1 MKVTGALVIVN
12 LIASGQT
19 FRTGVEGVHVDALVL
34 DGNRPVAGL
43 RASDFEVRDSGV
55 VQRIES
61 VAFEDVP
68 LNVIFALDVSESV
81 QGEPL
86 EHLKQAAL
94 AGIELLRPTDQAAV
108 LTFDDDVSLRAD
120 WTTDRAT
127 LSNAISG
134 AKSGGA
140 TALYDAAYAALTLRP
155 PQPGRTLALVFSDG
169 EDTASW
175 LAGASTIDIARRND
189 AVVYAVEL
197 GQRREWSPGYRLDFH
212 SGVQFGAEAARM
224 NLTDRFL
231 PALAQDT
238 GGQVLNAARSEQLRE
253 RFVRILTEF
262 RTRYLITYS
271 PTGVERTGW
280 HPLEVTLKNRK
291 GRVIAR
297 RGYLR

>member
-1 MKVTGALVIVN
+1 VKFTGTL
-12 LIASGQT
+12 LIATLLASAQT

-43 RASDFEVRDSGV
+43 RASDFDVRDSGV
-55 VQRIES
+55 LQRIES
-61 VAFEDVP
+61 IAFEDVP
-68 LNVIFALDVSESV
+68 LNVIFALDASESV

-94 AGIELLRPTDQAAV
+94 AAIELLRPADQAAV
-108 LTFDDDVSLRAD
+108 LTFDDYVLLRAD
-120 WTTDRAT
+120 WTMDRVT
-127 LSNAISG
+127 LANAISA

-175 LAGASTIDIARRND
+175 LAGTATIDIARRND
-189 AVVYAVEL
+189 AVAYAVEL
-197 GQRREWSPGYRLDFH
+197 GQRRWSPGYRLDIH
-212 SGVQFGAEAARM
+212 SGVQLGAEAARA
-224 NLTDRFL
+224 NLMDRFL
-231 PALAQDT
+231 PTLAQDT
-238 GGQVLNAARSEQLRE
+238 GGQVLNAARSDQLRE

-271 PTGVERTGW
+271 PAGVERGGW

>member
-1 MKVTGALVIVN
+1 MRVAAALA
-12 LIASGQT
+12 LIALLLPGQT
-19 FRTGVEGVHVDALVL
+19 FRSGAEGVHVDALVL
-34 DGNRPVAGL
+34 DGSRPVAGL
-43 RASDFEVRDSGV
+43 RADDFELRDANV
-55 VQRIES
+55 VQRIDT

-68 LNVIFALDVSESV
+68 LNVIFALDASESV

-94 AGIELLRPTDQAAV
+94 AAIELLRGADQAAV
-108 LTFDDDVSLRAD
+108 LTFDDYVTLRAD

-127 LSNAISG
+127 LSNAIT
-134 AKSGGA
+134 AARSGGA
-140 TALYDAAYAALTLRP
+140 TALFDAAYAALTLRP

-175 LAGASTIDIARRND
+175 LAGATAIDIARRND

-197 GQRREWSPGYRLDFH
+197 GQRRPWSPGYRLDLH
-212 SGVQFGAEAARM
+212 SGVQIGPTAAKLDLM
-224 NLTDRFL
+224 DRFL
-231 PALAQDT
+231 PSLAQDT
-238 GGQVLNAARSEQLRE
+238 GGQVLNAARSDELRE

-271 PTGVERTGW
+271 PQGVDKGGW
-280 HPLEVTLKNRK
+280 HPIEVKLKNKK
-291 GRVIAR
+291 GKVTAR

>member
-1 MKVTGALVIVN
+1 MKLAGAL
-12 LIASGQT
+12 LAATLLASGQT

-43 RASDFEVRDSGV
+43 RASDFELRDSGV
-55 VQRIES
+55 VQKIES

-68 LNVIFALDVSESV
+68 LNVIFALDASESV

-94 AGIELLRPTDQAAV
+94 AAIQLLRPADQAAV
-108 LTFDDDVSLRAD
+108 LTFDDYVTLRAD
-120 WTTDRAT
+120 WTTDRGSV
-127 LSNAISG
+127 SNAIQ
-134 AKSGGA
+134 AAQSGGA

-175 LAGASTIDIARRND
+175 LAGAASIDIGRRND

-197 GQRREWSPGYRLDFH
+197 GQRRPWSPGYRLDVH
-212 SGVQFGAEAARM
+212 SGVQLGADAARL
-224 NLTDRFL
+224 NLMDRFL

-238 GGQVLNAARSEQLRE
+238 GGQVLNAARSDQLRE

-271 PTGVERTGW
+271 PTGVDRGGW
-280 HPLEVTLKNRK
+280 HPLQVTLKGRK

>member
-1 MKVTGALVIVN
+1 
-12 LIASGQT
+12 
-19 FRTGVEGVHVDALVL
+19 
-34 DGNRPVAGL
+34 L
-43 RASDFEVRDSGV
+43 RAGDFEVRDSGV
-55 VQRIES
+55 VQRIET

-68 LNVIFALDVSESV
+68 LNVIFALDASESV

-86 EHLKQAAL
+86 KHLKQAAI
-94 AGIELLRPTDQAAV
+94 AAIELLRPADQAAV
-108 LTFDDDVSLRAD
+108 LTFDDYVTLRAD
-120 WTTDRAT
+120 WTTDRT
-127 LSNAISG
+127 KLSSAVSA

-140 TALYDAAYAALTLRP
+140 TALYDAAYASLTLRP

-175 LAGASTIDIARRND
+175 LAGTASIDIARRND

-197 GQRREWSPGYRLDFH
+197 GERRRWSPGYRLDVH
-212 SGVQFGAEAARM
+212 SGVQIGADAARM
-224 NLTDRFL
+224 NLMDRFL
-231 PALAQDT
+231 PTLAQDT
-238 GGQVLNAARSEQLRE
+238 GGQILNAARSDQLRE
-253 RFVRILTEF
+253 RFVLILTEF

-271 PTGVERTGW
+271 PSGIERSGW